1 MVCRLRSSSIKTHSC
16 NKNNACA
23 CGSVNS
29 AGLWHDFT
37 AYLAALR
44 GVFGLVGGSIGAVGA
59 V

>member
-1 MVCRLRSSSIKTHSC
+1 MLVLAAQSTRLD
-16 NKNNACA
+16 
-23 CGSVNS
+23 CGMTS
-29 AGLWHDFT
+29 T